1 MNSRRGRSYRQA
13 ARTAVRRALR
23 EDLAGYG
30 DLTGSVFTGD
40 GVARVTAREAGVL
53 SGVAALEETARQVD
67 RALAVEVFIHDGE
80 RFADGDVIAELRGPL
95 AAILAAERT
104 ALNFLCR
111 LSGVATLTATYVAE
125 TAGTR
130 ARIAATRKTTPGLR
144 ALEKQAVVHG
154 GGTPHRFGLFD
165 GAMIKDNHV
174 AAAGGVAPAVAR
186 VRAGAA
192 HLHALEVEVDTLEQL
207 DEALAAGAT
216 IVLLDNMDTD
226 LVREAVARVAGR
238 AVVEVVGRRAARA
251 RARARRGR
259 RGRHLRRR
267 AHHARALDRPGPRP
281 GGLTVLLVVDV
292 GNTQTAH
299 RPDGRRRRSRGV
311 AHGHR
316 AAPHQRRDS
325 RDAAGPLLA
334 EAYTCPGD
342 DRRSRCR
349 LGGAAGSR
357 SSGKRCARS
366 ISASQA
372 FVVGPGARTGIR
384 IKTRNPAE
392 VGADRIVNAVAAYE
406 MYGGPCIVADYG
418 TATTFDVI
426 SAEGDYLGG
435 AIAPGI
441 EVSLEAL
448 TTRAAKLIKVELIE
462 PEHAIG
468 KSTTE
473 ALQSGAVYGFAG
485 EVEGVVHAIW
495 AELGTECPV
504 IATGGLADMIARHT
518 DVIEK
523 VDPFLTLRGIEM
535 VMRRQQRS

>member
-1 MNSRRGRSYRQA
+1 M
-13 ARTAVRRALR
+13 
-23 EDLAGYG
+23 
-30 DLTGSVFTGD
+30 
-40 GVARVTAREAGVL
+40 
-53 SGVAALEETARQVD
+53 
-67 RALAVEVFIHDGE
+67 
-80 RFADGDVIAELRGPL
+80 
-95 AAILAAERT
+95 
-104 ALNFLCR
+104 
-111 LSGVATLTATYVAE
+111 ATLTATYVAE

-174 AAAGGVAPAVAR
+174 AAAGGVAAAVAR

-207 DEALAAGAT
+207 DEALACGA
-216 IVLLDNMDTD
+216 DH
-226 LVREAVARVAGR
+226 
-238 AVVEVVGRRAARA
+238 RAARQHGHGDGA
-251 RARARRGR
+251 RRPSRASPGAPSSRSPAACGSSACASSPRPAWTSSPPARSPRARRGSTWPSTWR
-259 RGRHLRRR
+259 S
-267 AHHARALDRPGPRP
+267 D
-281 GGLTVLLVVDV
+281 VLLVVDV
-292 GNTQTAH
+292 GNTQTHIGLIDGGAVVDEWRIATVRH
-299 RPDGRRRRSRGV
+299 RTSDEIAGLLQGFFSLKGTHGSGRSIDEVGV
-311 AHGHR
+311 ASVV
-316 AAPHQRRDS
+316 P
-325 RDAAGPLLA
+325 
-334 EAYTCPGD
+334 
-342 DRRSRCR
+342 R
-349 LGGAAGSR
+349 LTQQWVEMCEKHLGIA
-357 SSGKRCARS
+357 
-366 ISASQA
+366 A
-372 FVVGPGARTGIR
+372 FVVGPGARTGMR

-392 VGADRIVNAVAAYE
+392 VGADRIVNAVAAFE

-448 TTRAAKLIKVELIE
+448 TSRAAKLIKVELIE

-495 AELGTECPV
+495 AELGEKCPV

-523 VDPFLTLRGIEM
+523 VDPFLTLRGIEI
-535 VMRRQQRS
+535 VMRRQQRG

>member
-1 MNSRRGRSYRQA
+1 M
-13 ARTAVRRALR
+13 
-23 EDLAGYG
+23 
-30 DLTGSVFTGD
+30 
-40 GVARVTAREAGVL
+40 
-53 SGVAALEETARQVD
+53 
-67 RALAVEVFIHDGE
+67 
-80 RFADGDVIAELRGPL
+80 
-95 AAILAAERT
+95 
-104 ALNFLCR
+104 
-111 LSGVATLTATYVAE
+111 
-125 TAGTR
+125 
-130 ARIAATRKTTPGLR
+130 
-144 ALEKQAVVHG
+144 HG

-174 AAAGGVAPAVAR
+174 AAAGGVAAAVEL
-186 VRAGAA
+186 VRAGTA

-207 DEALAAGAT
+207 DEALACGAS
-216 IVLLDNMDTD
+216 IVLLDNMDPGT
-226 LVREAVARVAGR
+226 VREAVRARRRPRRRRGLGR
-238 AVVEVVGRRAARA
+238 HPPGARA
-251 RARARRGR
+251 RVRRDR
-259 RGRHLRRR
+259 RGRHLVRR
-267 AHHARALDRPGPRP
+267 AHHARPLDRPGPRP

-292 GNTQTAH
+292 GNTQTHIGVMDGGAVVDEWRMATVRH
-299 RPDGRRRRSRGV
+299 RTSDEIAGHVAGAVLAQGRRRLKEVVDEVGV
-311 AHGHR
+311 ASVV
-316 AAPHQRRDS
+316 P
-325 RDAAGPLLA
+325 
-334 EAYTCPGD
+334 
-342 DRRSRCR
+342 R
-349 LGGAAGSR
+349 LTQQWEEMCEKHLGVA
-357 SSGKRCARS
+357 
-366 ISASQA
+366 A
-372 FVVGPGARTGIR
+372 FVVGPGARTGMR

-495 AELGTECPV
+495 AELGVKCPV
-504 IATGGLADMIARHT
+504 IATGGLAEMIARHT

-523 VDPFLTLRGIEM
+523 VDQFLTLRGIEI
-535 VMRRQQRS
+535 VMRRQQRG